1 MYEVAPS
8 PLFAVSHASI
18 RWKKLHNWMLN
29 QIDSKMEP
37 CGTVLNSSCK
47 EQKGIKDTSFFDCLW
62 RFELVSRRGNLVHKH
77 VLLLLV
83 YYG

>member
-8 PLFAVSHASI
+8 PLSAVSHASI

-47 EQKGIKDTSFFDCLW
+47 EQKGIKDISFFDCLW

>member
-8 PLFAVSHASI
+8 PLFVVSHASI

-47 EQKGIKDTSFFDCLW
+47 EQKGIKDTNFLFSIAYEDL
-62 RFELVSRRGNLVHKH
+62 N
-77 VLLLLV
+77 
-83 YYG
+83 